1 MQGCAIVVKTTPEQ
15 EKRLERLLPWH
26 QKHVEKD
33 GSYPHSDWITSDML
47 ECLINIHAKEL
58 VDTLLDEEERRQG
71 IIRETKRDQA

>member
-1 MQGCAIVVKTTPEQ
+1 MKGLGIVVKTTDEQ
-15 EKRLERLLPWH
+15 EERLERLLPWH
-26 QKHVEKD
+26 QKHVEED
-33 GSYPHSDWITSDML
+33 GSYPHSNWITSDML